1 MLPRISIISISEIYI
16 INVHTDRNNTQ
27 KGSDIMNKVI
37 IIIDILSVLK
47 YAKKSSFATLT
58 EMISQC
64 SNEISIDEID
74 IDE

>member
-1 MLPRISIISISEIYI
+1 M
-16 INVHTDRNNTQ
+16 HTDRNNTQ

-47 YAKKSSFATLT
+47 YAKKSSFAVLT